1 MCTFNQQMVDGTCF
15 SCPSDRPFSYE
26 TDVAFSACL
35 PCNTEGF
42 LKDVSFVYVQIA
54 YQSACQPKKV
64 PAKINFIQIENFT
77 NFYTPLEMPVA
88 PKEESYKKIYV
99 VAFIIPEA
107 LQALSCGLCCVLA
120 SQSCFHGAQGVLA
133 TRCTQRKQSKF
144 KKRSQSS
151 SNSNS
156 NSRSQQLNQ
165 RKQTSFN
172 IVNLRVR
179 IGILMLMKARK
190 RLKIKLERRKILSK

>member
-1 MCTFNQQMVDGTCF
+1 MVDGLCF
-15 SCPSDRPFSYE
+15 ACPSDRPFSYE

-42 LKDVSFVYVQIA
+42 LKDVIYLQIA

-64 PAKINFIQIENFT
+64 PAKINQIQIENFT

-88 PKEESYKKIYV
+88 PKEESYKEIPV
-99 VAFIIPEA
+99 VALIIPEA
-107 LQALSCGLCCVLA
+107 LQALSYSLCCVLV

-133 TRCTQRKQSKF
+133 TGCTQRKQNKI

-151 SNSNS
+151 SNS

-179 IGILMLMKARK
+179 IEILMLMKARK
-190 RLKIKLERRKILSK
+190 RLKIKIRTT